1 MNDKSLVAHELRTV
15 QFQARLHPTTK
26 GMLELLTQL
35 SMRSMS
41 ALCLFLLQRSFET
54 GSGHESP
61 VKLDKGVRLLRP
73 NTLRLSLFLHT
84 SIANAAR
91 ANSKSMNAEINAR
104 LFNQAADL
112 LESPMYNRRATSNEW
127 LILQYLSEQQ
137 GEALRSR
144 ATDQSMDIFQYAAML
159 MLGELNSA
167 SEEA

>member
-1 MNDKSLVAHELRTV
+1 MNDKSLAAHEMQTV
-15 QFQARLHPTTK
+15 QFQVRLHPTIK

-54 GSGHESP
+54 GSVRETA
-61 VKLDKGVRLLRP
+61 VTLDKAVRLMRP

-104 LFNQAADL
+104 LFDQAADL

-137 GEALRSR
+137 GEALRRR